1 VTDRTLPADLSPIW
15 RLLAPAGNAGL
26 TPAQPIV
33 RVLPGAEGDWR
44 QELHDAVV
52 EARAGNVSVIVV
64 MEGRFS
70 RAVLSLMA
78 RGQLSLQKMPRAR
91 EVRDELARERAAIR
105 GIYVLWPSARAP
117 RIAFPDGRR
126 RVVTWAQ
133 RSGVLG
139 GGGNRLWA
147 RVAARSPLFTPLA
160 VALRPGL
167 AFVVDVQ
174 PDA

>member
-1 VTDRTLPADLSPIW
+1 VTERTLPADLSPIW
-15 RLLAPAGNAGL
+15 RLLAPAGRTGL
-26 TPAQPIV
+26 TPAEPVV
-33 RVLPGAEGDWR
+33 RVLPAGEDKWR
-44 QELHDAVV
+44 QALRDGVG
-52 EARAGNVSVIVV
+52 EAKAGASSLIVV
-64 MEGRFS
+64 LEGRFS

-78 RGQLSLQKMPRAR
+78 RRQLSLEKTPRAR
-91 EVRDELARERAAIR
+91 VVRDELAQMGAAIR
-105 GIYVLWPSARAP
+105 GTYVLWPSARAP

-147 RVAARSPLFTPLA
+147 RVAARSPLFTPFA
-160 VALRPGL
+160 AAMRPGL
-167 AFVVDVQ
+167 AFVVAVE